1 TTGTEGRHTAL
12 VCNLGQWVGLVHE
25 LRELVGTKEGVDHRR
40 KCPCVDKVYGF
51 EVLII
56 THIHSFLY
64 GPSHSGKTDSEL
76 SVQLLSYSTYPTV
89 RQVVDVVDYGFSIN
103 QADQVFYDRH
113 DIFGGKYSNVQGGI
127 RTQLFI
133 DSVTPYISQ
142 IVTFIAEEKALDYLS
157 CGLFIGSFSISQL
170 AINLF
175 NSFFIGVGAILLEC
189 IINDIVIGHVHI
201 FLMEDN

>member
-1 TTGTEGRHTAL
+1 GDGRARRTYVL
-12 VCNLGQWVGLVHE
+12 VQGQLTLFGIEAGDDPRCKCTCIDECYGL
-25 LRELVGTKEGVDHRR
+25 
-40 KCPCVDKVYGF
+40 

-56 THIHSFLY
+56 THRHSFLD

-142 IVTFIAEEKALDYLS
+142 FVTFIAEEQALNFLS
-157 CGLFIGSFSISQL
+157 CCLFIGSFSISQL